1 MKQKT
6 IGMIGTLD
14 TKGEEYEF
22 LQDQLESR
30 GVNTLMIDVGTF
42 KPSNLTPD
50 ISAED
55 VALAAGEELQD
66 LVNINDRGHIISV
79 MGEGA
84 KAIVKNLFEQQKLD
98 GLIAMGGGNGTTLAT
113 SAMKGLPIGVPKI
126 MVSTIV
132 SGNIEKY
139 VGGSDILMMPSIV
152 DIAGINRF
160 SSRILSN
167 SAGAIVGMV
176 QEST

>member
-1 MKQKT
+1 
-6 IGMIGTLD
+6 
-14 TKGEEYEF
+14 
-22 LQDQLESR
+22 
-30 GVNTLMIDVGTF
+30 
-42 KPSNLTPD
+42 
-50 ISAED
+50 
-55 VALAAGEELQD
+55 
-66 LVNINDRGHIISV
+66 
-79 MGEGA
+79 
-84 KAIVKNLFEQQKLD
+84 FEQQKLD

-176 QEST
+176 QESTVKISNDKPLVAATMFGVTTPCVTKVKEILEKAGYEVLIFHAVGTGGRSMEELVRSGYIEGVLD